1 MPTVPTKANLDA
13 AKRSLRLAKLGY
25 ELLDRKQSIMMRELN
40 ALVGEAEKRRA
51 EMSQAFAEAYDAL
64 RRANISVGA
73 RTVEQIAESMAVR
86 DDVTVLVRSVMG
98 VEVPETRMADPPP
111 PRIVYG
117 LGSTTPEVDD
127 AYLAFTRARR
137 CAVAAAQTENAV
149 RRLARSV
156 RSAKKRVG
164 ALSGIV
170 IPRLEAEIALIASA
184 LEERERDSFT
194 SLKVIKRR
202 GESK

>member
-1 MPTVPTKANLDA
+1 
-13 AKRSLRLAKLGY
+13 
-25 ELLDRKQSIMMRELN
+25 MREL
-40 ALVGEAEKRRA
+40 EARWSARPEKAPRA
-51 EMSQAFAEAYDAL
+51 KMSQAVIAEAYDAL
-64 RRANISVGA
+64 RRAEPISGRRADGRADSGVDGGVAATHVDGA
-73 RTVEQIAESMAVR
+73 GAFGNGRRGAGKRAC
-86 DDVTVLVRSVMG
+86 
-98 VEVPETRMADPPP
+98 ADPPP

-127 AYLAFTRARR
+127 AYLKFMRARR